1 MSSKSQA
8 KPKTSKTS
16 KSSKLKSDKPSKP
29 IKDVNLAD
37 DVDYADYADEKLEA
51 DEIDEDLDEPG
62 ELGEIDEPS
71 EANKERYEYT
81 PTCVR
86 TITYVLPE
94 NRRTSEILTKFECTE
109 IISTRAVQIEQGG
122 TCFTNTDLLSDPLQ
136 MARKELMD
144 KKCPLDVIRAITN
157 DVFERWHANEMALPP
172 DF

>member
-1 MSSKSQA
+1 M
-8 KPKTSKTS
+8 
-16 KSSKLKSDKPSKP
+16 SSKLKSKTNKAKSSKPSKLSKSKP
-29 IKDVNLAD
+29 VTPKVNLAD
-37 DVDYADYADEKLEA
+37 DVDYADEKLELE
-51 DEIDEDLDEPG
+51 EIDEDIDE
-62 ELGEIDEPS
+62 EIDESINELSKEPS
-71 EANKERYEYT
+71 KERYEYT
-81 PTCVR
+81 PTTVQN
-86 TITYVLPE
+86 IIYVLPE

-157 DVFERWHANEMALPP
+157 EVFERWHANEMGLPA